1 MFRSIQPKAILLAA
15 ALLALA
21 GCQDSDERA
30 EAHFRSAMEL
40 MEAGDTDRARVEFLN
55 VFDFNGQHREARAN
69 LAAMLRRDGNL
80 EQSYSQYLRLAE
92 QYPDDAEAHVA
103 LAEMALRF
111 GNWDEARRHGVR
123 ALELAPDHPSA
134 PVLEVYLAY
143 LDAVDAEDEGARRAV
158 SDRAMAL
165 LEEAPDDL
173 LLQRLALDGMVRD
186 GDMEA
191 ALAMTGRA
199 LEADPGNRSLHDT
212 RLGLLWNLERVD
224 DAELRL
230 REMIGLFPEDEEL
243 PGILLRLLLAQGRI
257 DAAQDLLR
265 DLAASA
271 ADPAKRDEV
280 LMALVRLRMDND
292 GPAAAQEELAAILE
306 GLPEGE
312 GTAFRILQAGLRYDA
327 GDRSG
332 AMAELEALRA
342 SGIPLAERG
351 RVDVALAQM
360 RLAEGDEAGAQALIA
375 EVLEQDPGQVE
386 ALKMDAAWLIEADE
400 ANRAISR
407 LRAALDAEPDDAD
420 ALTLMANAHA
430 RNGNAQLSRE
440 FLLLAV
446 EASGSAP
453 DETLRY
459 VTILI
464 EDGRFLP
471 AEELV
476 ITALRTTP
484 GHPGLL
490 AALGEIYLA
499 LEDWSRAEQVERSLR
514 DIGTAESVTLADE
527 LRTAMLAFR
536 GQVDEAL
543 AFLEGLAET
552 GGPDN
557 IGAQIAVVR
566 ARLVTGDAD
575 GALAFAEDLLARD
588 PDNPILRF
596 VLAAVQSAMGSH
608 AEAEAL
614 YRGLLEEDPQ
624 NQEAWIGL
632 VRALD
637 LQGDGEAARATLE
650 EALQVLPDAPD
661 LLWAQASYS
670 ERLGDYEGAIAIYE
684 RLYEMMPN
692 APVVA
697 NNLASLISTYREDA
711 ESLERAHTIALR
723 LRDSDVA
730 PFRDTYG
737 WIAYRRGEY
746 DDALAH
752 LEPAAAAL
760 PEDPLVQFH
769 LGMTYLALD
778 RPDQALEQLRRA
790 IELAGPDDRR
800 PQFSLARERIAALEA
815 AGEPGADDEDT
826 QENEAGDGREDGG

>member
-1 MFRSIQPKAILLAA
+1 MFRSILPKAILLAA

-80 EQSYSQYLRLAE
+80 EQSYGQYLRLVE
-92 QYPDDAEAHVA
+92 QYPDDAEARVA
-103 LAEMALRF
+103 LTEMALQF
-111 GNWDEARRHGVR
+111 GNWEEARRHGVR
-123 ALELAPDHPSA
+123 ALDLAPDHPSA
-134 PVLEVYLAY
+134 PVLEIYLAY
-143 LDAVDAEDEGARRAV
+143 LDAVDAEDDGARRAV
-158 SDRAMAL
+158 FDRAMAR
-165 LEEAPDDL
+165 LEETPDDM
-173 LLQRLALDGMVRD
+173 LLQRLALDGMIRD
-186 GDMEA
+186 GDLEA
-191 ALAMTGRA
+191 ALEMTGRA

-212 RLGLLWNLERVD
+212 RLGLLWNLERTDEV
-224 DAELRL
+224 ELRL
-230 REMIGLFPEDEEL
+230 REMVGLFPEDAGIARNAAAPPAG
-243 PGILLRLLLAQGRI
+243 PGQDRRGAGSPARPRGRGHGPRQ
-257 DAAQDLLR
+257 AGR
-265 DLAASA
+265 G
-271 ADPAKRDEV
+271 ADGT
-280 LMALVRLRMDND
+280 
-292 GPAAAQEELAAILE
+292 GPAPPGQRRARRRRRGTRHHSRGAAGGGGD
-306 GLPEGE
+306 GLPHPARRPAIRRRRPVRGD
-312 GTAFRILQAGLRYDA
+312 GRAG
-327 GDRSG
+327 G
-332 AMAELEALRA
+332 AAHVRDFA
-342 SGIPLAERG
+342 
-351 RVDVALAQM
+351 
-360 RLAEGDEAGAQALIA
+360 AGARPRRGGAGADAPVPRGTRLGARALIA
-375 EVLEQDPGQVE
+375 EVLERDPGQVE
-386 ALKMDAAWLIEADE
+386 ALKMEAAWLIEADE
-400 ANRAISR
+400 ANRAISL
-407 LRAALDAEPDDAD
+407 LRTALDAQPDDAD

-471 AEELV
+471 AEELI
-476 ITALRTTP
+476 ITSLRTTP

-575 GALAFAEDLLARD
+575 GALAFAEDLLARI
-588 PDNPILRF
+588 PTTQSCASCWPPSKAPWGVTRRPRRYIAAFWRKTRRTRRPGSALF
-596 VLAAVQSAMGSH
+596 VRWTS
-608 AEAEAL
+608 
-614 YRGLLEEDPQ
+614 
-624 NQEAWIGL
+624 
-632 VRALD
+632 
-637 LQGDGEAARATLE
+637 RATGKPPE
-650 EALQVLPDAPD
+650 PRWKRRFRSCRTRPTCSGPRPATD
-661 LLWAQASYS
+661 

-769 LGMTYLALD
+769 LGMTYLALE
-778 RPDQALEQLRRA
+778 RADQALEQLRRA
-790 IELAGPDDRR
+790 VDLAGPTTRVRNSPSRGSGSR
-800 PQFSLARERIAALEA
+800 PSRPPTAPARMMRMQTGAA
-815 AGEPGADDEDT
+815 
-826 QENEAGDGREDGG
+826 